1 MSTPIYGIDLGTTN
15 SLIGVNGKLVS
26 GLVPSI
32 VDLKNKRAGESERY
46 NMDTE
51 RGFKTDMS
59 LSISGTMPIAAS
71 TEVLKELKRVAGVEH
86 DKINAVISVPA
97 YFNQSQRR
105 ATMKAASNAGIN
117 VVSLIN
123 EPTAAAIFISKGK
136 PGIYMIFDLGG
147 GTFDISIIESSNN
160 GTYRVLAT
168 DGCILGGNDF
178 DQAICNYLANQTESP
193 WQFASDKYSMTIA
206 NEVKHEMT
214 AFPPVDKVEK
224 KSHVDGELVSMTKE
238 KYVQLMKEV
247 FSKAIMLSKAVIA
260 ESRIDINAI
269 SFYFVGGSTKC
280 PYLRQWV
287 QEELGIIASS
297 VSEYNQD
304 TVVAEGACYYAEL
317 YEQGKANELL
327 TDISKNIG
335 FDRGDGIMEVLITKN
350 SNIPYSNET
359 THTTSKVSD
368 DGKLTLEFY
377 QGDSVF
383 INDCE
388 HIGSVTLNIKEKTVT
403 GEAIFGVKIS
413 VSADCLMTVTCN
425 EILGEPVEVTMK
437 GV

>member
-1 MSTPIYGIDLGTTN
+1 MSKPIYGIDLGTTN
-15 SLIGVNGKLVS
+15 SLIGVNGKLIS

-71 TEVLKELKRVAGVEH
+71 SEVLKELKHVANVENEEI
-86 DKINAVISVPA
+86 DAVISVPA

-105 ATMKAASNAGIN
+105 ATIKAAKNAKIN

-123 EPTAAAIFISKGK
+123 EPTAAAIYISKGK
-136 PGIYMIFDLGG
+136 PGVYMIFDLGG
-147 GTFDISIIESSNN
+147 GTFDISIIESSPN

-178 DQAICNYLANQTESP
+178 DEAICNYIANQTESP
-193 WQFASDKYSMTIA
+193 WQFAADKYAMTVA
-206 NEVKHEMT
+206 NEIKHEMT
-214 AFPPVDKVEK
+214 AFPPVDRVVK
-224 KSHVDGELVSMTKE
+224 KSHLGGEEMIVTKE
-238 KYVQLMKEV
+238 KYISIMKEV
-247 FSKAIMLSKAVIA
+247 FSKAVMLSKAVIA
-260 ESRIDINAI
+260 ESKMSVDDL

-287 QEELGIIASS
+287 QEELDVFASA

-317 YEQGKANELL
+317 FEKGLATELL

-335 FDRGDGIMEVLITKN
+335 FDRGDGIMEVLINKN
-350 SNIPYSNET
+350 SNIPFSNET
-359 THTTSKVSD
+359 IHTTTRVSES
-368 DGKLTLEFY
+368 GEIKLEFY

-383 INDCE
+383 ISDCE
-388 HIGSVTLNIKEKTVT
+388 HIGSVSLKINEQTMT

-413 VSADCLMTVTCN
+413 VSADGLMTVTCN
-425 EILGEPVEVTMK
+425 EILGEPVEVIMK